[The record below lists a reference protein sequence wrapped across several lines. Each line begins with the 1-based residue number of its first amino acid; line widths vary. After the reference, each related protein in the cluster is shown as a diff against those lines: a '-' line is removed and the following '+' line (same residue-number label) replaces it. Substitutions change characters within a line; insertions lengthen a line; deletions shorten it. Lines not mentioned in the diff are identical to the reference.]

1 MVAEVDFCRN
11 DLILCMNNLNEWVKP
26 EKVICMLTI
35 TEKLLPRAVFAELG
49 SYLARAFRST

>member
-26 EKVICMLTI
+26 EKVFCLLTI
-35 TEKLLPRAVFAELG
+35 TEKFAEFGSHILLETLG
-49 SYLARAFRST
+49 VPNTT